1 MIDLFKRDH
10 KRKIYDSKDEDQSI
24 GCRFIFESVAY
35 LNYTG
40 VITSLF

>member
-10 KRKIYDSKDEDQSI
+10 KRKIYDSKDEDQYI
-24 GCRFIFESVAY
+24 GCRFIFGSVAY